1 MDRGN
6 GTPFAVVQ
14 DQRSGVGQTMITVV
28 CMVEVFDSLTRE
40 DWRWVLVKTMNK
52 DVAKNTLWTGGSDE
66 TG

>member
-1 MDRGN
+1 MWIEGMA
-6 GTPFAVVQ
+6 PFAVVQ
-14 DQRSGVGQTMITVV
+14 DQRSGVGRTMITVV

-40 DWRWVLVKTMNK
+40 DWRWVLVNTMNK